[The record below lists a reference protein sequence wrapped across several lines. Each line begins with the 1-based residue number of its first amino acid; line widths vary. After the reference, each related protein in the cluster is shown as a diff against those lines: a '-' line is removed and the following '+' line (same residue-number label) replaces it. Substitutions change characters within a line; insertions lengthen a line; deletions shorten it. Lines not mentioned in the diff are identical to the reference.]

1 MKKKQPFEIIFIMRK
16 KKKIKMFF
24 FLRGWVR
31 RVITCLYIFGGNC
44 FSLAIL
50 CPVSPRCILKVP
62 TQMSVILELH
72 SCLQARRRLFVPR
85 ATSKTRYFSSNVD
98 ALKSRLAS
106 THLTVEHLF
115 LIVSFGLLVR
125 GLYARPRLSLGGRPR
140 LSSRHPCWPPS
151 QMHFLWHQWCRCTSF
166 NDSQLFLCP
175 GRKRA

>member
-1 MKKKQPFEIIFIMRK
+1 MK

-24 FLRGWVR
+24 FVRGRVR
-31 RVITCLYIFGGNC
+31 GVITCLYIFGGNC

-62 TQMSVILELH
+62 TQTSVILERH
-72 SCLQARRRLFVPR
+72 SRLQARRRRLFVPR
-85 ATSKTRYFSSNVD
+85 TTSKTRYFSSNVD

-106 THLTVEHLF
+106 THLTVEHHFFYL
-115 LIVSFGLLVR
+115 VSLRGLL
-125 GLYARPRLSLGGRPR
+125 LSLSLLGTRAD
-140 LSSRHPCWPPS
+140 RHPLTPS
-151 QMHFLWHQWCRCTSF
+151 QMHFLWHRRSRCTSL